1 MRELTSQNEKNP
13 TNPKKKTPQTK
24 HTPAWASVAIR
35 NVIVNDH
42 SLVPNR
48 GRRRSATVNS
58 CPAATENIMTISLL
72 FLLPVE
78 QQKSRVEDYLDLE
91 VLSTPPHFHAQFL
104 KRSAPFPCPPPPKV
118 QHSAR
123 PCQHGTFTALT
134 LVNSCSSVAPP
145 PSHAWDQISV
155 KMHSISL
162 IQLDGYR
169 TALRHSVEVKYQPE
183 GAAPIELTF
192 TWNIFL

>member
-1 MRELTSQNEKNP
+1 M
-13 TNPKKKTPQTK
+13 
-24 HTPAWASVAIR
+24 
-35 NVIVNDH
+35 NDH

-48 GRRRSATVNS
+48 GRRWSATVNS
-58 CPAATENIMTISLL
+58 CPAATENSMTISLL
-72 FLLPVE
+72 FLLPAE

-91 VLSTPPHFHAQFL
+91 VLSTTPPLISMLSFSSAAPPSHA
-104 KRSAPFPCPPPPKV
+104 PPQV

-134 LVNSCSSVAPP
+134 VVNSCSSVALP
-145 PSHAWDQISV
+145 PSHVWDQISV

-162 IQLDGYR
+162 IQLGAYR

-192 TWNIFL
+192 T